1 MIEELLPNIYK
12 VEIPLP
18 GSPLKEINS
27 YVIRDSS
34 RSLIID
40 TGLNRK
46 ECMDAMQAGLHKLG
60 VSLRETDFF
69 ITHLH
74 ADHFALTS
82 RLVTATSN
90 VYLNRPDAEWHAQLP
105 HGSIWDA
112 MMAQARIHGF
122 PEGEL
127 QSALRNHPG
136 YRYGARLAMPLSIVE
151 QGDTIEVGTYG
162 FRCVAT
168 PGHTRGHMCLYEPS
182 KKVLFSGDHILG
194 DITPNIQSWFD
205 EWNPLGAYLH
215 NLDKISE
222 MDVELVLPGHRSV
235 VTNCKERI
243 QELKHHHR
251 KRAEEVL
258 TILEKGSSSAYQVAS
273 QMTWD
278 IVCESWD
285 LFPPSQ
291 KWFAT
296 GEAIAHL
303 QYLEEKHH
311 VFREQAEGKV
321 SYSLSPRGS

>member
-1 MIEELLPNIYK
+1 MIEEILPNIYK

-27 YVIRDSS
+27 YVIRNSS

-46 ECMDAMQAGLHKLG
+46 ECMDAMRTGLHKLG
-60 VSLRETDFF
+60 VKLRETDFF

-82 RLVTATSN
+82 RLATATSS
-90 VYLNRPDAEWHAQLP
+90 VYLNRPDAERHGRLS
-105 HGSIWDA
+105 HGSIWDDMVA
-112 MMAQARIHGF
+112 RARIHGF

-136 YRYGARLAMPLSIVE
+136 YRYGARLDMPLSIVKE
-151 QGDTIEVGTYG
+151 GDTIEIGTYG

-168 PGHTRGHMCLYEPS
+168 PGHTRGHMCLFEPN
-182 KKVLFSGDHILG
+182 KKILFSGDHILG

-205 EWNPLGAYLH
+205 EWNPLREYLF
-215 NLDKISE
+215 NLDKIRE
-222 MDVELVLPGHRSV
+222 MDVELVLPGHRSIL
-235 VTNCKERI
+235 TNCKERI

-258 TILEKGSSSAYQVAS
+258 SILEKVSKSAFQVAS
-273 QMTWD
+273 QMSWD
-278 IVCESWD
+278 IICESWD
-285 LFPPSQ
+285 MFPASQ

-303 QYLEEKHH
+303 KYLEEKHQ
-311 VFREQAEGKV
+311 VFREQVGGKV
-321 SYSLSPRGS
+321 SYSLFPR